1 MDVGA
6 IEKALAEEMVLGWDI
21 VPTGGGILITTNW
34 RMPNKERIEIHV
46 RSVGERED
54 LYLVTDG
61 GELFN
66 MMFLHGWKLSE
77 DKEGADLVAG
87 VAESHGAK
95 VVDGQIVKGAN
106 DGNLG
111 QAVRLIL
118 EAVKE
123 ASFLL
128 WGKKA
133 QGPSNLH

>member
-1 MDVGA
+1 MDIEA
-6 IEKALAEEMVLGWDI
+6 IEQALAETMILGWEI

-34 RMPNKERIEIHV
+34 KMPTKENIEIHV

-61 GELFN
+61 GELFGT
-66 MMFLHGWKLSE
+66 MFLQGWNLSE
-77 DKEGADLVAG
+77 DMEGEALVAG
-87 VAESHGAK
+87 SVETHGVK
-95 VVDGQIVKGAN
+95 VVDGQLVKGAN
-106 DGNLG
+106 DGDLG
-111 QAVRLIL
+111 HAIRSVL

-133 QGPSNLH
+133 RSASNLH